1 MIPSSLESV
10 LVGAQAESVS
20 LSNASGILQAIL
32 SVCLSFLLQVAN
44 DGPGKQILDELQGD
58 GIDTSNVVVR
68 LLL

>member
-1 MIPSSLESV
+1 MHKQKVFLCQMPHESFK
-10 LVGAQAESVS
+10 Q
-20 LSNASGILQAIL
+20 IL